1 MCGLCGTL
9 GGPAHWSQAAGRLDA
24 ALTRRAERQHQ
35 VRVCNALL
43 HPQRLRLDD
52 WQGSAL
58 VLSSPTGKREVLN
71 SLPEVWA
78 TAQAMSGQAIDP
90 LDPALWALLGAPAG
104 QGGAAP

>member
-1 MCGLCGTL
+1 MCGLCGAL

-24 ALTRRAERQHQ
+24 APTRRAERQQQ

-78 TAQAMSGQAIDP
+78 TAQAMSGTAIDP
-90 LDPALWALLGAPAG
+90 LDPALWAWLDG
-104 QGGAAP
+104 QGEQGRAAP

>member
-71 SLPEVWA
+71 SLPEVWV

>member
-1 MCGLCGTL
+1 MCGLCGAL

-78 TAQAMSGQAIDP
+78 TAQAMSGLAIDP

-104 QGGAAP
+104 QGGADP

>member
-1 MCGLCGTL
+1 
-9 GGPAHWSQAAGRLDA
+9 
-24 ALTRRAERQHQ
+24 

-43 HPQRLRLDD
+43 HLQRLRLDD

-90 LDPALWALLGAPAG
+90 LDPALWAMLGAHAG